1 MSAQIWSGNF
11 SVLEEQQL
19 FFFGKNDF
27 KFDALL
33 YVFFFAEKAIGNG
46 PTFKSELLLHVN
58 CLISFGLY
66 IGIRETES
74 SKLSEVVFDAGSK
87 FVGSLLRALDILFLS
102 P

>member
-1 MSAQIWSGNF
+1 MFWRSNNF
-11 SVLEEQQL
+11 SSSE
-19 FFFGKNDF
+19 KNVF
-27 KFDALL
+27 KFNALP
-33 YVFFFAEKAIGNG
+33 YIFFFAKKAIGSG
-46 PTFKSELLLHVN
+46 PTFKSELLLQVN
-58 CLISFGLY
+58 CLILSFGLY